1 MIFLAHTT
9 VTYGVGDNWTHYQNG
24 LRFLK
29 QGKYGEALGNFNY
42 YLYQP
47 EMHRRMFG
55 VAFFGRGLL
64 FQTQGND
71 TQALQEFKKA
81 VENDLHPEVKISD
94 KAYMNIG
101 TIFMKRKLY
110 QDAVYAYLKALENN
124 PGNGLAHYY
133 LGLAHFKMG
142 NYERAEKASRE
153 ARRLGVTLTALSD
166 ELAKKGFKT
175 DESKPEVSLNKAN
188 EPEPEASINKANEP
202 EPEASIK

>member
-110 QDAVYAYLKALENN
+110 QDAVYAYLKAL
-124 PGNGLAHYY
+124 
-133 LGLAHFKMG
+133 AHFKMG